1 MNKGLKKLT
10 KRNEPYIF
18 LVVLALALLIQFRS
32 GQFFTGNNLV
42 DIASA
47 MVVPGL
53 FAVGTFMVI
62 LSGGIDVSFPALA
75 SLTSYATTKML
86 LDAGYTGGIWLPI
99 LISLSLGAALGAFN
113 GYFIGFLGLPALIV
127 TLGTSSV
134 FKGVMQG
141 ALNSVQLATIPP
153 GMQAFGTSSL
163 FVASNPLSGLTS
175 RMPVAFLVFASV
187 LLVSFLILRYT
198 FLGRGIYAI
207 GGNEVSAHRA
217 GFNTRRTKFLLY
229 VFVGMMASLAGLIR
243 TCMMQQNH
251 PTNMLGMEMNII
263 AGVVLGGTA
272 ITGGAGSLTG
282 CMLGTILIVI
292 VQNSMILLGIPTF
305 WQGFAVGLLIIIGT
319 GVSAWQVFRANRVAK
334 VRFFRKEVPTI

>member
-272 ITGGAGSLTG
+272 ITGGTGSLTG
-282 CMLGTILIVI
+282 CMLGTLLIVI
-292 VQNSMILLGIPTF
+292 VENSMILIGIPTIWKSVF
-305 WQGFAVGLLIIIGT
+305 VGALIIIGT